1 MGTSQNRGGAFE
13 LRDSALGRDHVTN
26 ASESPTAT
34 KPAQVAL
41 SAPGPAVHAYQSGPA
56 QVPAT
61 PTTPQAADANMAQA
75 TEATAATTKPDVAQA
90 AEASGD
96 VTTKPDVAQAA
107 EASGD
112 VAQAT
117 ENADVAQVA
126 EASGDAM
133 KDPPKLERKNA
144 SECLPKPE
152 GPRANMYSIKGWD
165 AEVNR
170 AWRSNGG
177 DEDRKGLLKKD
188 WSCEIKEPANATPTD
203 MCIAIFSDGEDF
215 GLYSFVLHLHF

>member
-75 TEATAATTKPDVAQA
+75 TEATAA
-90 AEASGD
+90 
-96 VTTKPDVAQAA
+96 TTKPDVAQAA